1 MSGRRPRTFIL
12 LELVPIPAGDKP
24 TSGMPCAL
32 CGDPGPGLKAP
43 EHPRIVVH
51 AACVEEAGWTVPEA
65 VWRFARVTEDT
76 RAAGG
81 AVGKILDGF
90 EEVAAILRPR
100 KGR

>member
-1 MSGRRPRTFIL
+1 MSRRKTGRTFALVELRPVRASVSGLRCLICDVEGAD
-12 LELVPIPAGDKP
+12 LEAPAAAAIAVHE
-24 TSGMPCAL
+24 TCAE
-32 CGDPGPGLKAP
+32 
-43 EHPRIVVH
+43 EH
-51 AACVEEAGWTVPEA
+51 GWLVPEA

-100 KGR
+100 RPRR

>member
-1 MSGRRPRTFIL
+1 MTARPRTFALVEL
-12 LELVPIPAGDKP
+12 LPLRGADGQLCRLCKEAGADLADRD
-24 TSGMPCAL
+24 GAV
-32 CGDPGPGLKAP
+32 A
-43 EHPRIVVH
+43 VH
-51 AACVEEAGWTVPEA
+51 ASCAEEHGWLVPEA

-100 KGR
+100 RPRS